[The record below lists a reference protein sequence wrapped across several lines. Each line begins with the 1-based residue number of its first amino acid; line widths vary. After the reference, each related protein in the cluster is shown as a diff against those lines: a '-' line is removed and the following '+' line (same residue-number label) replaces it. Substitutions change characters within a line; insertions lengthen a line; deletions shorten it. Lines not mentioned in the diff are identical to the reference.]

1 MTKSWRLTVIMGDR
15 GLYMQ
20 TKKGCLSKICRLG
33 SQAVLLWDP
42 PNPRGEP
49 FLAQPLTN
57 CQGSPFP
64 HHDTEK
70 MLAVGR
76 SRSLALQGQ
85 RWSFQTFH
93 SQWRERTCWWRQG
106 RQRLKMRTVWAVG
119 TPCSGNPIL
128 QCDPARDCVG
138 LGDPTIQLPIW
149 SSLLCACPRRSG
161 YTGLCVCIGS
171 WDSAAVLQW
180 RHTIRPG
187 VFWSFRR

>member
-1 MTKSWRLTVIMGDR
+1 MLFIPGKRIHPKRTVWHDKPNSVPEAKNQRKWCQVEDGRNHASHMTKSWRLTVIMGDR

-85 RWSFQTFH
+85 R
-93 SQWRERTCWWRQG
+93 
-106 RQRLKMRTVWAVG
+106 
-119 TPCSGNPIL
+119 
-128 QCDPARDCVG
+128 
-138 LGDPTIQLPIW
+138 
-149 SSLLCACPRRSG
+149 
-161 YTGLCVCIGS
+161 
-171 WDSAAVLQW
+171 
-180 RHTIRPG
+180 
-187 VFWSFRR
+187 